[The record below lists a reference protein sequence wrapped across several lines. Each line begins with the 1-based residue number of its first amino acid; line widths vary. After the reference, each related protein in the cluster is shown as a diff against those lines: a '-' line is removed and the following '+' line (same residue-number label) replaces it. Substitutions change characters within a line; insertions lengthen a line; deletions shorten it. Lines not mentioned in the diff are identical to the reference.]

1 MEKCTEA
8 ATRGLSDWRNTMD
21 KKELSDILRKHNL
34 WLNNDDCGVRANLRG
49 ANLRGADL
57 SGADLSVANLSGA
70 DLSGADLIGAKIDDN
85 VLSSVYPIAC
95 PESGSFIG
103 WKKCMD
109 NLIVKL
115 EICDDAKRSSA
126 FSRKCRCSKAVVL
139 SVEKIDGSDAGTI
152 AVSGRDKDFIYEVG
166 KTVHVDN
173 FDDDRK
179 NECSTGIHFFIT
191 RKEAVD
197 YNL

>member
-1 MEKCTEA
+1 
-8 ATRGLSDWRNTMD
+8 MD
-21 KKELSDILRKHNL
+21 KKGLSDILSKHNL
-34 WLNNDDCGVRANLRG
+34 WINNDDGGVRADLRGADLGVANLRG

-57 SGADLSVANLSGA
+57 RGADLCVANLSGA
-70 DLSGADLIGAKIDDN
+70 DLRGANLSGADLSGAKIDDN

-95 PESGSFIG
+95 PEIGAFIG
-103 WKKCMD
+103 WKKCRD

-152 AVSGRDKDFIYEVG
+152 AVSGRDEDFVYEVG

-191 RKEAVD
+191 RQEAVD